1 MNEIGNK
8 LKSSLAKRQEA
19 LKAFKTRK
27 EAFLLEKQQI
37 IRDIEEAREIWR
49 TTLKQLPNQP
59 FSQ

>member
-19 LKAFKTRK
+19 LKAFKARK